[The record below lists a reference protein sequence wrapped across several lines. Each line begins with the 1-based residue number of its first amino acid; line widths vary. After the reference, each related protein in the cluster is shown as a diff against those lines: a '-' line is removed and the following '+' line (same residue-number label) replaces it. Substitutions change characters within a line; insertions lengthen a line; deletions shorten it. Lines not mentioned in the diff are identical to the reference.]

1 MNNQPSILKII
12 KNDLFAAI
20 SAAFPVIAWVLYLAL
35 WFFKE
40 IPTRSGTP
48 LTFAEDGATI
58 MNYCL
63 ILTIL
68 GILIVIYRIRAIT
81 LYFSSGIECVGT
93 VQNVYFFKGRGKI
106 TCTYKIDNTPYTEK
120 TRVNKTKETKALS
133 PGQSVTLLG
142 MKNQPIKFIIK
153 DLFIA

>member
-1 MNNQPSILKII
+1 MVFQRDPHPKRNTAHI
-12 KNDLFAAI
+12 
-20 SAAFPVIAWVLYLAL
+20 
-35 WFFKE
+35 
-40 IPTRSGTP
+40 
-48 LTFAEDGATI
+48 AEDGATI

-93 VQNVYFFKGRGKI
+93 VQNIYFFKGRGKI
-106 TCTYKIDNTPYTEK
+106 TCIYKIDNTPYTEK

-142 MKNQPIKFIIK
+142 MKNQPNKFVIK